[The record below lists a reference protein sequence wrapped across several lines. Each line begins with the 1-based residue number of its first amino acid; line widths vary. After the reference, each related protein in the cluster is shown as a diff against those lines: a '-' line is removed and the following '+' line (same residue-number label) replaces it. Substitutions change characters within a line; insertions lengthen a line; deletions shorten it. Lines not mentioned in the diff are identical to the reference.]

1 MVMNE
6 NKPDCGARPID
17 EMRRNRF
24 SVYISLLWF
33 SVLFCTFFSAGC
45 HTRLVSRSEP
55 KYQFIARDDYY
66 ISITPVRSQEHISA
80 FRLIVKNNTPQ
91 DIEIDWNRTYYLVG
105 EDPHGGF
112 MFDGI
117 EYKDREERKPP
128 DLVYANDLFIKT
140 LWPNELVG
148 RNKDWYH
155 NRMED
160 GTHGIEITLIVRG
173 ISVQETLMLS
183 IAIVGEDDS

>member
-1 MVMNE
+1 MTEKQFTQEV
-6 NKPDCGARPID
+6 RPFD
-17 EMRRNRF
+17 KMRNSKF
-24 SVYISLLWF
+24 PVHFLFFCLSM
-33 SVLFCTFFSAGC
+33 LFCAMLSAGC
-45 HTRLVSRSEP
+45 HTRFVSTSEP
-55 KYQFIARDDYY
+55 KYQFIAREDYY
-66 ISITPVRSQEHISA
+66 VSITPVRSQEHISA

-91 DIEIDWNRTYYLVG
+91 DIEIDWNRTYYMVG
-105 EDPHGGF
+105 EEQHGGF

-183 IAIVGEDDS
+183 IAIVGEDDP